1 MSAKRFT
8 INSGD
13 DTPSVVK
20 AHKVDKHKPAAP
32 RKPAHAKEG
41 CELDRIRVELDP
53 ARFMPE
59 VVPSLMAQFDGV
71 EKHMM
76 VVSDLLSDA
85 IRRADNGD
93 DVHFVPSQ
101 WRAVG
106 TAHSILLGVNAHMIE
121 GAIGLE
127 WSSTLSARLLKYLID
142 HPQDVDKVRQTLDTL
157 LKLMSK
163 FADRDGG
170 GEEEAHV

>member
-13 DTPSVVK
+13 DTPKVVK
-20 AHKVDKHKPAAP
+20 AHKVDKPKPAVP
-32 RKPAHAKEG
+32 RKPTHEKEG

-59 VVPSLMAQFDGV
+59 VVPALLTPFNGM
-71 EKHMM
+71 EKHVI

-85 IRRADNGD
+85 IRRSNNGD
-93 DVHFVPSQ
+93 DVHFVYSQ
-101 WRAVG
+101 WRAIG
-106 TAHSILLGVNAHMIE
+106 TAHNILLGANAHLLE
-121 GAIGLE
+121 GAVGLE
-127 WSSTLSARLLKYLID
+127 WSSTLSSRLLKYLID
-142 HPQDVDKVRQTLDTL
+142 NPQDADKVRQTLNTL

-163 FADRDGG
+163 FAARDGG